1 LEAEA
6 LESVDLKNCILK
18 HLGLVS
24 KGTLRILRIEDARF
38 SVLDIGPD
46 TSMLEALHVSYAKTR
61 WPGLGDFVSKTP
73 NLKELQFKGIPLCLD
88 FRTIRQRF
96 TRSNHLAI
104 PLDYEAMKGN
114 IDKVLL
120 SQSCHTYLIEKVVL
134 VELESTRAL
143 NDKFCHGIEAFLKVC
158 PSLKRL
164 VVWANTLQA

>member
-6 LESVDLKNCILK
+6 LESLDLKNCILE

-96 TRSNHLAI
+96 TRLNHLAI
-104 PLDYEAMKGN
+104 PLDYEAMKGIVFSAVP
-114 IDKVLL
+114 IDCSSHVLCL
-120 SQSCHTYLIEKVVL
+120 GLT
-134 VELESTRAL
+134 
-143 NDKFCHGIEAFLKVC
+143 NM
-158 PSLKRL
+158 
-164 VVWANTLQA
+164 